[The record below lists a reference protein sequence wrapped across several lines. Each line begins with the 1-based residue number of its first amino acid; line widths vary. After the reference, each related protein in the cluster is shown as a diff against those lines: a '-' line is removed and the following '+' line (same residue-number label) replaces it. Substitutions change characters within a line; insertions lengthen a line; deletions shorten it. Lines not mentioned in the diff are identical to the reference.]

1 MVYPLFVGF
10 FRDFRFLI
18 ATLCNSLLNRHMPNI
33 IVPTNPIIL
42 TDYDFTVNRPRTAN
56 LESPDGTVTIRMPG
70 KDRKTANHELV
81 FLPYFKKHKLKF
93 KTVAI
98 GRSKKKKQTS
108 IVAFDQ
114 TTLGQESA
122 IIRKYQKI
130 GGIVNSKAHALK
142 ILEIFKIPIPSRAD
156 EVLKVYFR
164 LQPTVVNRNKLN
176 YHICNISLLKI
187 KQNELQKEKGV
198 ITRGERKRKKILPSN
213 SQKNDLKEP
222 NTESNIL

>member
-1 MVYPLFVGF
+1 M
-10 FRDFRFLI
+10 
-18 ATLCNSLLNRHMPNI
+18 SNI
-33 IVPTNPIIL
+33 VVPTNPIIL
-42 TDYDFTVNRPRTAN
+42 TDYDFTVNRPRIAN
-56 LESPDGTVTIRMPG
+56 RESPDGTVTIRMPG

-114 TTLGQESA
+114 TILGQESA

-156 EVLKVYFR
+156 EVVKVYFK
-164 LQPTVVNRNKLN
+164 LQPTVITRNKLN
-176 YHICNISLLKI
+176 YHICNISLMKI
-187 KQNELQKEKGV
+187 KKNEYQKEKGGPMQ
-198 ITRGERKRKKILPSN
+198 IERTPKKILPSKSPKDDVKPN
-213 SQKNDLKEP
+213 KEEP
-222 NTESNIL
+222 NIL